1 MESRAL
7 KHYISL
13 LHIPYTPYVFFLHLD
28 LGIAGIPPRFHVSF
42 LLFFV
47 HRLDFILR
55 RSRCGFMNIF
65 LPFFFSSRRAFAIYV
80 LFSFFICICMA
91 GGWLR

>member
-28 LGIAGIPPRFHVSF
+28 LDIAGIPPRFYVSF
-42 LLFFV
+42 FCSLCIDWILF
-47 HRLDFILR
+47 
-55 RSRCGFMNIF
+55 
-65 LPFFFSSRRAFAIYV
+65 YV
-80 LFSFFICICMA
+80 DRGAAL
-91 GGWLR
+91 